1 MPEPTGPRLYR
12 GEDREASEPEG
23 HAAPPDEAVLPRVP
37 LRPDLRRGVAKA
49 LADNLE
55 FAEELEST
63 GDPHKQILAT
73 ALRRQAAT
81 AFEELSPGGRSPEAR
96 QAASND
102 RDRGSA
108 NQAESLKAEET
119 FLAELNSAVAG
130 IAAGHGVPWTP
141 LQSGDVAEAS
151 EGPHLRR
158 LSFLTEALHQ
168 LNEGIERKK
177 REREPAE

>member
-1 MPEPTGPRLYR
+1 
-12 GEDREASEPEG
+12 
-23 HAAPPDEAVLPRVP
+23 
-37 LRPDLRRGVAKA
+37 VAKA
-49 LADNLE
+49 IAANLE

-81 AFEELSPGGRSPEAR
+81 AFEELSPGGPRPEAR
-96 QAASND
+96 QAGSEV
-102 RDRGSA
+102 RDRGPA
-108 NQAESLKAEET
+108 DQAISLEAEEA

-141 LQSGDVAEAS
+141 LLPGDVPDAS
-151 EGPHLRR
+151 VEPELRK
-158 LSFLTEALHQ
+158 LSFLNEALGR

-177 REREPAE
+177 LEREPAD